1 MHSFS
6 SIQILSG
13 LFFFFVSTWPAFAA
27 HSEGLLGKVQSDA
40 IKESLAGEWVAAIG
54 KGKLNL
60 QVTSD
65 GRFFLNGREGQYT
78 LERNILKLHT
88 EGGEAEYQFDLAGD
102 VLTITGGDLG
112 QPLKLTQRSEI
123 GGYLGQLFDFS
134 LHSARIKIQ
143 RILVILGIM
152 VMSALLITGFR
163 MLSHLLIYSSWGPL
177 RYVFR
182 HHKSRVMTIHSLV
195 LNMLKYVV
203 YFTAF
208 GFILSEL
215 GVNYKAYLASLSVFG
230 LAIGFGSQGLV
241 QDVVTGF
248 FLIFEGQLEVGDM
261 VEISGQ
267 TGIVEE
273 VGLRVTK
280 LRNYLGQLIT
290 IPNRNIAMVGTYT
303 KGALQARID
312 VALTSEE
319 MTANCS
325 EEFQKI
331 GNEISRQ
338 FKGVILS
345 NPQVLSPL
353 SLETGEHFVR
363 MQFEIWPQQQWVI
376 DQQVLPRVREILKRE
391 GIEIP
396 ADRIVAFY
404 YARKERAVTGWSEF
418 LGKNT
423 RPS

>member
-1 MHSFS
+1 MHFPS
-6 SIQILSG
+6 SIQMMTG
-13 LFFFFVSTWPAFAA
+13 LVFLIASTWSPFTAYPAD
-27 HSEGLLGKVQSDA
+27 LLGKVQSRALKD
-40 IKESLAGEWVAAIG
+40 SLAGEWVSDIG
-54 KGKLNL
+54 KRGLNL
-60 QVTSD
+60 RVTGD
-65 GRFFLNGREGQYT
+65 GRFYLNGKEGRWT
-78 LERNILKLHT
+78 GEGNILKLQA
-88 EGGEAEYQFDLAGD
+88 EGVEVGYQFDLAGD
-102 VLTITGGDLG
+102 VLTITGGDLA
-112 QPLKLTQRSEI
+112 QPLKLIRRSEI
-123 GGYLGQLFDFS
+123 GGYLGRLFDFS
-134 LHSARIKIQ
+134 LRSAKLKIQ

-152 VMSALLITGFR
+152 IVSALLIAGLR
-163 MLSHLLIYSSWGPL
+163 MLSHLVIYSSWGPL

-182 HHKSRVMTIHSLV
+182 HHKSRIMTIHSLV
-195 LNMLKYVV
+195 LNLLKYVV

-215 GVNYKAYLASLSVFG
+215 GVNYKAYLASLSVVG

-273 VGLRVTK
+273 LGLRVTK

-290 IPNRNIAMVGTYT
+290 IPNRNIALVGTYT
-303 KGALQARID
+303 KGALQAYID
-312 VALTSEE
+312 VALMSEE
-319 MTANCS
+319 IAANCS
-325 EEFQKI
+325 EELQKI
-331 GNEISRQ
+331 GNEINRQ
-338 FKGVILS
+338 FEGVILR

-376 DQQVLPRVREILKRE
+376 EQQVIPRVREIFKRE
-391 GIEIP
+391 GFEIA
-396 ADRIVAFY
+396 ADRVVAFY
-404 YARKERAVTGWSEF
+404 HTREERTVLGWREF
-418 LGKNT
+418 LGKNE

>member
-1 MHSFS
+1 
-6 SIQILSG
+6 LS
-13 LFFFFVSTWPAFAA
+13 
-27 HSEGLLGKVQSDA
+27 KVQSHAVKD
-40 IKESLAGEWVAAIG
+40 SLAGEWVADIG
-54 KGKLNL
+54 KRGLNL
-60 QVTSD
+60 RLTSD
-65 GRFFLNGREGQYT
+65 GRFYLNGKEGQWT
-78 LERNILKLHT
+78 AEKNILKLQD
-88 EGGEAEYQFDLAGD
+88 EGGEVGYQFDLAGD
-102 VLTITGGDLG
+102 VLTITGGDLA
-112 QPLKLTQRSEI
+112 QPLKLIRRSEI
-123 GGYLGQLFDFS
+123 GGYLGRLFDFS
-134 LHSARIKIQ
+134 LRSAKLKIQ

-152 VMSALLITGFR
+152 VVSALLIAGLRT
-163 MLSHLLIYSSWGPL
+163 LSHLVIYSSWGPL
-177 RYVFR
+177 KYVFR
-182 HHKSRVMTIHSLV
+182 LHKSRIMTIHSLV
-195 LNMLKYVV
+195 LNLFKYVV

-215 GVNYKAYLASLSVFG
+215 GVNYKAYLASLSVVG

-261 VEISGQ
+261 AEISGQ
-267 TGIVEE
+267 TGIVQE

-303 KGALQARID
+303 KGALQAHID
-312 VALTSEE
+312 VALTGED
-319 MTANCS
+319 MAVNCS
-325 EEFQKI
+325 EELQKI

-345 NPQVLSPL
+345 NPKVLSPL

-404 YARKERAVTGWSEF
+404 HAREERTVMGWGEF
-418 LGKNT
+418 LGET
-423 RPS
+423 VRPS